1 MSVTREAVI
10 DAVAHEVLE
19 RGAKAAEVPFEL
31 ATAVADRLE
40 LAAAARAPAPAAAH
54 VAPER
59 GLLIAGEVIP
69 GTDWVRRDPRYW
81 WTSGRGTRP
90 RARVVDL
97 LVGHWTAGE
106 AGTRDPDGAAP
117 LTEYDDDGPRVVR
130 VMRSRKRNGRPL
142 NVGIHFVIGACDP
155 SESYAPIWQTADPGE
170 VARRSI
176 SGPAPST
183 RARSA
188 SRSCLP
194 ACRDRSTIALARAC
208 ASLCSGGSKEVLAF
222 FPGQL
227 RTWVALAEAIARL
240 EGRAGVHVP
249 RRVPSFGAEAPL
261 QRRGGARLRGSDG
274 APPLAAH
281 AQDRRGGTACRGA
294 ARRGVGPDVDL
305 VSRRGRQAR

>member
-19 RGAKAAEVPFEL
+19 RGAKAAEVPFEF

-40 LAAAARAPAPAAAH
+40 LVAAARAPAPAAAH

-170 VARRSI
+170 VATVHLGTGTLNARSI
-176 SGPAPST
+176 GVEVVSAGLPGPLDH
-183 RARSA
+183 RS
-188 SRSCLP
+188 RPRVRVPLLG
-194 ACRDRSTIALARAC
+194 RQQ
-208 ASLCSGGSKEVLAF
+208 EVLAF

-227 RTWVALAEAIARL
+227 RTWVALAEAVARL
-240 EGRAGVHVP
+240 EGRAGVHLP
-249 RRVPSFGAEAPL
+249 RRVPSFGAERRFSAAEARGYAGAMEHLHSPRTRKIDAGGLLVAALRDAGWAP
-261 QRRGGARLRGSDG
+261 A
-274 APPLAAH
+274 
-281 AQDRRGGTACRGA
+281 
-294 ARRGVGPDVDL
+294 
-305 VSRRGRQAR
+305 